1 MPLQV
6 VFRLRLCSVRFVI
19 RIQVSFYPPYLNV
32 ILSGTR
38 FPVDPFNRQRAL
50 KFQIFSPILN
60 FVISGQVNRYFLSL
74 AVTQGP
80 DCDI

>member
-1 MPLQV
+1 MPLQA
-6 VFRLRLCSVRFVI
+6 VFRLRLCSV
-19 RIQVSFYPPYLNV
+19 LNV
-32 ILSGTR
+32 MLSGTR

-74 AVTQGP
+74 AVTQEP